1 MITQVDNIPEEL
13 KKLKQWCVYSI
24 VQPKK
29 QGQHK
34 GKIPINPVTN
44 KDASSADYNT
54 WVDFKTAVDNSANYD
69 GLGFFFNDDYI
80 GIDIDDIPEEIKK
93 FSQAPTDPNNL
104 INWLNSLINHSY
116 LEVSQSGKG
125 IHEIVKGKYD
135 LNNNRRNNFEI
146 YNRGRFFALTGNILN
161 NQKNIKTVSKKKF
174 KELYTST
181 VGKKK
186 NNTPVDTKGSIPY
199 GNNLSTDEIITK
211 MFASDSGVKIKHLI
225 DGEYDYN
232 SQSEADIALCN
243 YLAFWTNKDAAKMDA
258 IFRQSKLMRDKW
270 DRKDGAM
277 TYGQRTINKAILDTQ
292 NGYST
297 SGDAP
302 NVYNPSSENTGN
314 YIFSFNEKKQKPK
327 LINYPDWVYIDK
339 KNKAHAYPSLLGKF
353 LLNQNKNKWLI
364 TKDDDKNE
372 FWIYKKINITDGK
385 EVYVWQLDNIKN
397 LRGYIHSE
405 LDKANLWT
413 SRVENDTYKYIV
425 GALQDPKNIK
435 EKSKT
440 FDADRPNLI
449 PFINGVFNIKTME
462 VLPYSPHYYFT
473 DCAPYKISE
482 NANQSATLTN
492 KWFDETFK
500 KNATTVKE
508 YIGYMFFNTYEMFQA
523 FMILKGNGG
532 EGKTTITNYISSLL
546 PESWVFN
553 ASLEALTKSE
563 KNGTNFNIAEL
574 KGKYLN
580 LNQDISDDYI
590 QDPSKVKNLTGWD
603 WLTAQIKGQQKQ
615 TRFRNHA
622 KLLFACNGLPS
633 SFDVSGGMTRRLY
646 VIDAFTISGFSNK
659 YDMNK
664 INEERGVFVRECIQ
678 ACKDRYKHEIEHN
691 VDKPQLTLTKSIQ
704 FHRNKWLTDNS
715 VVRRWAEEC
724 IIPQEELKKL
734 NWSNEKKN
742 RGVKETYNAFVTWC
756 KNNNEPKIPIKT
768 KFNDALEE
776 IGFHHR
782 KMHFKTSNIHRWE
795 NLALFQDN
803 GNIGTV

>member
-1 MITQVDNIPEEL
+1 MITNINNIPKEL
-13 KKLKQWCVYSI
+13 TKLKQWCVFKI
-24 VQPKK
+24 QPPRKE
-29 QGQHK
+29 GQHK
-34 GKIPINPVTN
+34 GKIPINPITG
-44 KDASSADYNT
+44 KGASSNDSST
-54 WVDFKTAVDNSANYD
+54 WCSFETASNALKQNNDYD
-69 GLGFFFNDDYI
+69 GLGFFFNNDYI
-80 GIDIDDIPEEIKK
+80 GIDIDDIPEEIEAFKQNPANT
-93 FSQAPTDPNNL
+93 SNL

-125 IHEIVKGKYD
+125 IHAIVKGKIPGKH
-135 LNNNRRNNFEI
+135 RRHGNYEM
-146 YNRGRFFALTGNILN
+146 YESGRFFALTGNTIG
-161 NQKNIKTVSKKKF
+161 KPVIKSLDESEMST
-174 KELYTST
+174 LYEFCF
-181 VGKKK
+181 GKDKV
-186 NNTPVDTKGSIPY
+186 TPLHPENDSDETID
-199 GNNLSTDEIITK
+199 LSVTEIIK
-211 MFASDSGVKIKHLI
+211 RAEESPKSGKRFTLFMQ
-225 DGEYDYN
+225 GGWEQFYN
-232 SQSEADIALCN
+232 SQSEADMAFAN
-243 YLAFWTNKDAAKMDA
+243 DLAFWCGRDIHKMDQ
-258 IFRQSKLMRDKW
+258 IFRNSSLIRDKW
-270 DRKDGAM
+270 DRQDGAT
-277 TYGQRTINKAILDTQ
+277 TYGQRTLQKAINET
-292 NGYST
+292 
-297 SGDAP
+297 P